1 MVCYVI
7 ISSVKLIRIS
17 IFPVIIFLLILFY
30 ACQKSVPEPG
40 GEPVQSGKKLRVV
53 TTIAPLYSFTSSIA
67 GGSAVVENLLPQ
79 GMGPHEYSFSP
90 QDMKKIAEADVL
102 IKNGAGLE
110 SWLDNL
116 IASSQKD
123 AEAGRRKLL
132 IVDTSSGLDIIDN
145 DPHIWLSPRNAVAQV
160 INIRDALIRSDPA
173 NSESYM
179 KNAAGY
185 IARLENLD
193 MDIREQAGTFRTK
206 ELIVFHSAFLYF
218 TRDYGLKQAAVIRE
232 SPAKQPSPGHIAN
245 VIDII
250 KQSGATAIFT
260 EPQFSDKLV
269 SAIAEDLDLQVY
281 SLDTLE
287 TGDLHPDWYENMMR
301 QNLEV
306 LKKALN

>member
-1 MVCYVI
+1 M
-7 ISSVKLIRIS
+7 KFIRIS
-17 IFPVIIFLLILFY
+17 ILSVILSLFIIFS
-30 ACQKSVPEPG
+30 ACQRSVPEPG
-40 GEPVQSGKKLRVV
+40 GEPARSGKKLRVV

-90 QDMKKIAEADVL
+90 KDMKKIAEADVL

-110 SWLDNL
+110 IWLDDMV
-116 IASSQKD
+116 ASFQKD
-123 AEAGRRKLL
+123 SEAGNRKLL

-145 DPHIWLSPRNAVAQV
+145 DPHIWLSPRNAIAQT
-160 INIRDALIRSDPA
+160 ITIRDALIRSDPA
-173 NSESYM
+173 NGGSYM
-179 KNAAGY
+179 KNAAVY
-185 IARLENLD
+185 ISRLENLD
-193 MDIREQAGTFRTK
+193 RDIREQISTFRTK
-206 ELIVFHSAFLYF
+206 EFIAFHSAFLYF

-250 KQSGATAIFT
+250 KRSGATAIFT

-269 SAIAEDLDLQVY
+269 SAIANDLELQVY

-287 TGDLHPDWYENMMR
+287 TGELHPDWYENMMR